1 MAYSNALIKHTAM
14 KRDAEARAAKLKLAE
29 MARITTE
36 KKSAE
41 FKSVAATKHT
51 FEVISEKHRHKMQKI
66 MDEEMTKERTTAETA
81 HFNKAT
87 AVASALTITKSEL
100 SSANNAHK
108 AALALA
114 FTTYA
119 SSKTAAETA
128 SAALEAKLKKVA
140 TDANTAKVTEVGF
153 RYNRH
158 KAAAVAAHNA
168 ALATAKAV
176 KQDADAR
183 ADSETKEAEMSA
195 WVDTMAQEVTAAT
208 WCSPDGF
215 TLTAAGNAKASG
227 GAAPALI
234 QDTPEDTSEY

>member
-108 AALALA
+108 AA
-114 FTTYA
+114 
-119 SSKTAAETA
+119 
-128 SAALEAKLKKVA
+128 
-140 TDANTAKVTEVGF
+140 
-153 RYNRH
+153 
-158 KAAAVAAHNA
+158 AVAAYNA

-215 TLTAAGNAKASG
+215 TLTAAGNTKAGG
-227 GAAPALI
+227 GAAPAASLLEGTGLE
-234 QDTPEDTSEY
+234 DTSEDTSEYDI